1 MPLALGLI
9 GLAGGVASA
18 GLGIAGNAA
27 SQAAMDKTRQQEA
40 AQQRMLSNKARGL
53 AQKNILASS
62 PDNARNTLDKGA
74 QERSN
79 LFKALQNASEPIATA
94 LPATGRASTTAKAR
108 NGSWADLVTGAA
120 DRIGSQGDLAN
131 KWSINNADTNTG
143 LGVLNNFSRQ
153 DASILPL
160 EMEVAGQAGSNL
172 STWGGIVGALGSAA
186 GSIGNGLSATGSR
199 ITPLSE
205 VGNYPGTASMLNGAG
220 ASARV
225 PQLGNIWSTIYS

>member
-1 MPLALGLI
+1 MPVLIPLLGLAAGAAGTGLSI
-9 GLAGGVASA
+9 AGGLAQQDA
-18 GLGIAGNAA
+18 L
-27 SQAAMDKTRQQEA
+27 DKTRQQEA
-40 AQQRMLSNKARGL
+40 AQQRMLSNKARWL

-62 PDNARNTLDKGA
+62 PDNASNTLDKGA

-143 LGVLNNFSRQ
+143 LGVLNRFSQQ

-160 EMEVAGQAGSNL
+160 EMQVAGQAGDSLN
-172 STWGGIVGALGSAA
+172 TWAGITSALGSAA
-186 GSIGNGLSATGSR
+186 NLARPSLSATGV
-199 ITPLSE
+199 TPLSS

-225 PQLGNIWSTIYS
+225 PRLGNIWSTIYS